1 VKKLPGH
8 WIAWVGLIG
17 AGVYLAWRPSVKAGP
32 TAAKPVFVSQGTP
45 PTLGSSYGWPWAVNP
60 NADVF
65 QGLGA
70 LQAGAFRGQVGSVVQ
85 LGALAR
91 LPPFD
96 NSLPYFQVGKTTVG
110 YRRGGTRTVQL
121 PQGRQVVMR
130 DRRG

>member
-1 VKKLPGH
+1 
-8 WIAWVGLIG
+8 
-17 AGVYLAWRPSVKAGP
+17 
-32 TAAKPVFVSQGTP
+32 
-45 PTLGSSYGWPWAVNP
+45 VNP

-70 LQAGAFRGQVGSVVQ
+70 LQAGAFRGQVGSVVR

-110 YRRGGTRTVQL
+110 FHQGATRTVQL
-121 PQGRQVVMR
+121 PAGRSVVMR
-130 DRRG
+130 HRRG